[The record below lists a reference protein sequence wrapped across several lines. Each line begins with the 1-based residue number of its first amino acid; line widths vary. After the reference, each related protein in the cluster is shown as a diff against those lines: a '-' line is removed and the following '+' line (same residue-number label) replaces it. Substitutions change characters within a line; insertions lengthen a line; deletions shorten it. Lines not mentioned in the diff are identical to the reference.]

1 MRRTFFNEFNIN
13 RENAWVMIHS
23 SVSTDRKLYES
34 LARLMRRHGFSW
46 RQDPHVKKHWPVLSN
61 DHHYGQLGGLEFHT
75 NICPASIQLNFF
87 QSINFENPNGGRYDF
102 YRFRKM
108 PYLIKLRFLKII
120 GKIKDFLL
128 KKGLV
133 DCSDPEHKTGLGF
146 IRWQQSKTAET
157 HRNIYEE
164 QVQRNCTYNICDQDN
179 VVMKNGD
186 VRYFYHYKGHLMRG
200 TVYYALNN
208 MWWVD
213 LGGPAWTK
221 MANWQFFSWKP
232 DLPRRNQDNSIRVK
246 RLRQLLDKS
255 VKEMRFEKSVILRD
269 LIQNLEKPLAVA

>member
-1 MRRTFFNEFNIN
+1 
-13 RENAWVMIHS
+13 
-23 SVSTDRKLYES
+23 
-34 LARLMRRHGFSW
+34 
-46 RQDPHVKKHWPVLSN
+46 
-61 DHHYGQLGGLEFHT
+61 
-75 NICPASIQLNFF
+75 
-87 QSINFENPNGGRYDF
+87 
-102 YRFRKM
+102 
-108 PYLIKLRFLKII
+108 
-120 GKIKDFLL
+120 
-128 KKGLV
+128 
-133 DCSDPEHKTGLGF
+133 
-146 IRWQQSKTAET
+146 
-157 HRNIYEE
+157 
-164 QVQRNCTYNICDQDN
+164 
-179 VVMKNGD
+179 
-186 VRYFYHYKGHLMRG
+186 MRG